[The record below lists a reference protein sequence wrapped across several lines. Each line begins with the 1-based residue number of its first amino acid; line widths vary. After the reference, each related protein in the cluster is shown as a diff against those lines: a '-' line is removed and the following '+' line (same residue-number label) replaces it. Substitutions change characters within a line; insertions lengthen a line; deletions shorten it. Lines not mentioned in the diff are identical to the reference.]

1 MENEAFLINC
11 GRVYNPND
19 WFYNPAYVV
28 NRLYYIVR
36 GTAVYKQDIPLKPG
50 YLYFFAASPDFQVS
64 QTPEDPVD
72 HVYFD
77 FLTCRNLLA
86 EDYLEIDPSSQP
98 KLKHLLNAIEEDYA
112 NPPHNETISKAYLE
126 ILIYYLRDYLIP
138 EESYSEITAT
148 MLQMIHTAPVNE
160 LSVNRIAMDMNRN
173 VNHIIRCFK
182 KELGITPHRYI
193 ARLKL
198 KLAIGYMRQGLSRT
212 EIAEKLGFGSLSS
225 FSYFL
230 RQESEKA

>member
-1 MENEAFLINC
+1 
-11 GRVYNPND
+11 
-19 WFYNPAYVV
+19 
-28 NRLYYIVR
+28 
-36 GTAVYKQDIPLKPG
+36 
-50 YLYFFAASPDFQVS
+50 
-64 QTPEDPVD
+64 
-72 HVYFD
+72 
-77 FLTCRNLLA
+77 
-86 EDYLEIDPSSQP
+86 
-98 KLKHLLNAIEEDYA
+98 
-112 NPPHNETISKAYLE
+112 
-126 ILIYYLRDYLIP
+126 
-138 EESYSEITAT
+138 

-198 KLAIGYMRQGLSRT
+198 NLAIGYMRQGLSRT